1 MKGKEAF
8 FLFLLVIVAAGFG
21 FGYYAKDIRCS
32 TVVSISGLECF
43 RLYLAF
49 GVLFAVAVLLAL
61 AAAFYAL
68 IPPPD
73 QGESPGK
80 QIFDTFSKSLLPVV
94 TLVLGY
100 YFGSSQTNSQ
110 SKEKTPDPT
119 TASSSGAQVGAA
131 PSAPMKG
138 K

>member
-8 FLFLLVIVAAGFG
+8 FVFLLVVVAAGFG
-21 FGYYAKDIRCS
+21 FGIYAKDIQCS
-32 TVVSISGLECF
+32 KVASISGLECF

-49 GVLFAVAVLLAL
+49 GVLFAVAVLLAV

-73 QGESPGK
+73 QGEHPGK

-100 YFGSSQTNSQ
+100 YFGSSQTNGQ
-110 SKEKTPDPT
+110 GKDA
-119 TASSSGAQVGAA
+119 TAMPAAASAAAAAA
-131 PSAPMKG
+131 PASVQTKTR
-138 K
+138 

>member
-1 MKGKEAF
+1 MIASG
-8 FLFLLVIVAAGFG
+8 LG
-21 FGYYAKDIRCS
+21 FGYYAKDIHCA
-32 TVVSISGLECF
+32 TVTSISGLECF

-49 GVLFAVAVLLAL
+49 GVLFAVAVLLAI

-68 IPPPD
+68 LPPP
-73 QGESPGK
+73 QSGEPPGK

-100 YFGSSQTNSQ
+100 YFGSSQTAQ
-110 SKEKTPDPT
+110 APSKEKVSESPAAAASAPVG
-119 TASSSGAQVGAA
+119 TASAA
-131 PSAPMKG
+131 SQIKS

>member
-1 MKGKEAF
+1 MKGKESF
-8 FLFLLVIVAAGFG
+8 FLFLLVVVVAGFG
-21 FGYYAKDIRCS
+21 FGYYAKDIQCS
-32 TVVSISGLECF
+32 KVVSISGLECF

-49 GVLFAVAVLLAL
+49 GVLFAVAVLLAV

-68 IPPPD
+68 IPPPE
-73 QGESPGK
+73 QGENPGK

-110 SKEKTPDPT
+110 SKEKAPESPASSASGVQSG
-119 TASSSGAQVGAA
+119 TASA
-131 PSAPMKG
+131 PTKG